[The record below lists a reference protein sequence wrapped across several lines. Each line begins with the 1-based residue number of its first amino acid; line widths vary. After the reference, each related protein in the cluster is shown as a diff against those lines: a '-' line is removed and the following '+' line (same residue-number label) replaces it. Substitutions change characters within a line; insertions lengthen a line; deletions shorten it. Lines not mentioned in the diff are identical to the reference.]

1 MTVPAARNTGR
12 GSPPSADV
20 AVPTSTTPI
29 GSTARKSTR
38 TPLVTRPS
46 IARGTIR
53 CRWVRFTRLATTTA
67 PL

>member
-1 MTVPAARNTGR
+1 MMAPAARNTGR

-20 AVPTSTTPI
+20 AAPAITTPI
-29 GSTARKSTR
+29 GSTARNSTR

-53 CRWVRFTRLATTTA
+53 CRCVRFTRLATTSA
-67 PL
+67 HV